1 MLVVKGCTRPCGNVR
16 FFCSIS
22 KAKRNHGLI
31 WCTISAVL
39 RIKLLLNCTNTI
51 YIRSIT
57 AIMVKVLDNKAILV
71 DVAPGIE
78 DAESLAAQA
87 RYQ

>member
-1 MLVVKGCTRPCGNVR
+1 
-16 FFCSIS
+16 
-22 KAKRNHGLI
+22 LI
-31 WCTISAVL
+31 WCTIFAVL

-51 YIRSIT
+51 YIHSIT

-71 DVAPGIE
+71 DIAPDSK

-87 RYQ
+87 RY

>member
-1 MLVVKGCTRPCGNVR
+1 MRECKILLLHIKSQKKSW
-16 FFCSIS
+16 FD
-22 KAKRNHGLI
+22 

-71 DVAPGIE
+71 DVAPGSE